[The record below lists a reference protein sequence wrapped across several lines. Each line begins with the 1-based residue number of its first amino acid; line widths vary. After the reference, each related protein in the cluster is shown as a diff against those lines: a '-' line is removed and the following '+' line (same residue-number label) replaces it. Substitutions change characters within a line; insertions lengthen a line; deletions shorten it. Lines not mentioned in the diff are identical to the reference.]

1 MRRVMRTYILSILVP
16 LLLTGGAFAAS
27 TTSVDS
33 IVAALYPKRLSDE
46 IARDKAEGY
55 CDARSQAW
63 APLTQSGDVVAAAY
77 ADHRKGEVALIRI
90 SGNSGTV
97 ISDFHTVGMGED
109 TPSIQTVDLNGDGK
123 LDFIV
128 TFVDYQG
135 RDNQSWVFL
144 FDGSTMKSVTP
155 TFADGGFSILT
166 SPWFFDIDGDGVVA
180 LMDQCDTDWVAS
192 RRPAKDDEE
201 WGCLYR
207 LHGGA
212 YHPTNLIVWM
222 DFGNRGA
229 AAKPPTD
236 ASTFYTQIP
245 SATLL
250 LVNGPNGG
258 PRASAA
264 DILLNGERVITPNDL
279 NQNVQHVSVPV
290 TLLTNGQPNTIT
302 RTVRG
307 KPNAGIG
314 LIIYLA
320 EPSANSNAPVLK

>member
-1 MRRVMRTYILSILVP
+1 MRTYVLGILVA
-16 LLLTGGAFAAS
+16 LLVTNGAFAGS
-27 TTSVDS
+27 VSSVDS
-33 IVAALYPKRLSDE
+33 IVASLYPKRLSDG
-46 IARDKAEGY
+46 IARTKAAGY
-55 CDARSQAW
+55 SDPRTQAW
-63 APLTQSGDVVAAAY
+63 AALTQSGDVVAAAY
-77 ADHRKGEVALIRI
+77 ASHGDGEVELIRI

-97 ISDFHTVGMGED
+97 ISDFYTVGMGED

-128 TFVDYQG
+128 TFVDNQG

-155 TFADGGFSILT
+155 TFGDGGFSILT
-166 SPWFFDIDGDGVVA
+166 SPWFFDVDGDGVVE
-180 LMDQCDTDWVAS
+180 LMDQCDPDWVAS
-192 RRPAKDDEE
+192 RHLVDDEDV

-207 LHGGA
+207 LAGGV
-212 YHPTNLIVWM
+212 YNPTNLILWM
-222 DFGNRGA
+222 NYGNRGA
-229 AAKPPTD
+229 AAKPPSD
-236 ASTFYTQIP
+236 ASTFYAQVP

-250 LVNGPNGG
+250 LVNGPKGA

-264 DILLNGERVITPNDL
+264 DVMLNGEQVIAPNDL

-302 RTVRG
+302 RTVYG

-314 LIIYLA
+314 LIIYVA
-320 EPSANSNAPVLK
+320 EPSVNSNAPVVK